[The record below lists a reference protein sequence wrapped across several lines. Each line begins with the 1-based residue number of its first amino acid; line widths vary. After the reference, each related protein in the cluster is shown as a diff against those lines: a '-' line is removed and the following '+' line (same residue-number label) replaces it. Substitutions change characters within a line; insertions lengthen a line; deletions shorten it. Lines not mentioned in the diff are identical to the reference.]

1 MGFSLKNQELCRHS
15 AGRPRSKSYKM
26 DKIKL
31 LSDALANQIA
41 AGEVVQRPASVVKEL
56 LENSIDAGA
65 TQLTLIVKESGKT
78 LIQVIDNGSGM
89 SPADA
94 RMSFERHATSKIRES
109 IDLFQ
114 IRTMGFRGEALASI
128 AAVAQVE
135 LRTRREEDEMG
146 SRVRIEDSEVK
157 EQEFISTPKGTSIAV
172 KNLFYN
178 VPARRKFLKSN
189 PVEMKHIIEEFQRVA
204 LAHPEVQFSLFHND
218 IEILNLPVAR
228 LHKRITDTLDKS
240 YRDQLAKCEIE
251 TDIVKITGYVGKPQ
265 SAKKTRGDQYFF
277 VNHRFIKS
285 AYLHHAVVSAFESAI
300 PEGTHPFY
308 TLFLEINPENID
320 INIHPTKT
328 EIKFDNEQAIYAVLR
343 SAVKQSIA
351 VYNLTPS
358 IDFDADINL
367 GVHLP
372 PVEKKITPST
382 VYKTSEIHNKQN
394 LENWEKMFESFSSL
408 ANAEAEPP
416 QQILFTSKANR
427 SEEVSEES
435 PIIQIHQTYILT
447 QVKSGLMLI
456 HQRYAYE
463 RVLYEKYLGEIQSAQ
478 THSQQLLFPKTVTLS
493 ALDYALSLDILDM
506 IRGIGFAI
514 EEFGTNTYLINGV
527 PAQFADE
534 DEAVLFKSILES
546 FKENE
551 NNRTLSK
558 KETLARTLAKKYA
571 ARMSKNLDTLALR
584 HLVEQ
589 LFQTAMP
596 SISPDG
602 KPVMTILTLDKV
614 GELIFNNGKLN

>member
-1 MGFSLKNQELCRHS
+1 
-15 AGRPRSKSYKM
+15 M

-56 LENSIDAGA
+56 LENSIDAGG
-65 TQLTLIVKESGKT
+65 TQVTLIVKDSGKA

-89 SPADA
+89 SAADA

-109 IDLFQ
+109 IDLFN
-114 IRTMGFRGEALASI
+114 IRTMGFRGEALSSI

-135 LRTRREEDEMG
+135 LRTRREEDELG
-146 SRVRIEDSEVK
+146 ALVRIEGSEVK
-157 EQEFISTPKGTSIAV
+157 GQEFVQAARGTSIAV
-172 KNLFYN
+172 KNLFFN

-204 LAHPEVQFSLFHND
+204 LAHPEVQFTLFHND
-218 IEILNLPVAR
+218 IEILHLPVAK
-228 LHKRITDTLDKS
+228 LSKRITDTLDKS

-251 TDIVKITGYVGKPQ
+251 TDIVKVTGYVGKPQ

-300 PEGTHPFY
+300 PEGTYPFY
-308 TLFLEINPENID
+308 ALFLEINPENID

-343 SAVKQSIA
+343 SAAKQSIG

-367 GVHLP
+367 THFSAPTPPAERPARPTPTGV
-372 PVEKKITPST
+372 
-382 VYKTSEIHNKQN
+382 YRASEMNNKEN
-394 LENWEKMFESFSSL
+394 LENWEKMFESFSSSV
-408 ANAEAEPP
+408 NTEAEP
-416 QQILFTSKANR
+416 QQQVLFSSKANR
-427 SEEVSEES
+427 TEDFQKTDETN
-435 PIIQIHQTYILT
+435 IIQIHNTYILT
-447 QVKSGLMLI
+447 QVKSGLMII
-456 HQRYAYE
+456 HQRYAFE
-463 RVLYEKYLGEIQSAQ
+463 RVLYEKYLKDIQSSQA
-478 THSQQLLFPKTVTLS
+478 HSQQLLFPKTVTLS
-493 ALDYALSLDILDM
+493 ALDYALSQDILDM
-506 IRGIGFAI
+506 IRSIGFSL
-514 EEFGTNTYLINGV
+514 EEFGTHTYLINGV
-527 PAQFADE
+527 PSQFADE

-551 NNRTLSK
+551 NNRTLGK

-571 ARMSKNLDTLALR
+571 GRMNKALDKTELT
-584 HLVEQ
+584 HLVDQ
-589 LFQTAMP
+589 LFETAMP
-596 SISPDG
+596 AISPDG

>member
-1 MGFSLKNQELCRHS
+1 
-15 AGRPRSKSYKM
+15 M

-65 TQLTLIVKESGKT
+65 TQITLIVKESGKV

-89 SPADA
+89 STADA

-146 SRVRIEDSEVK
+146 TRVRIEDSEVK

-218 IEILNLPVAR
+218 IEILNLPAAR
-228 LHKRITDTLDKS
+228 LNKRITDTLDKS

-343 SAVKQSIA
+343 SAVKQSIG

-367 GVHLP
+367 GTHLP
-372 PVEKKITPST
+372 PLEKRVIPAA
-382 VYKTSEIHNKQN
+382 VYKTSEINNKQN

-408 ANAEAEPP
+408 ANAEAEAP

-456 HQRYAYE
+456 HQRHAYE

-571 ARMSKNLDTLALR
+571 ARMHKNLNTLELR

>member
-1 MGFSLKNQELCRHS
+1 
-15 AGRPRSKSYKM
+15 M

-65 TQLTLIVKESGKT
+65 TQVTLIVKDSGKA

-109 IDLFQ
+109 IDLFT

-135 LRTRREEDEMG
+135 LRTRRAEDEVG
-146 SRVRIEDSEVK
+146 ALVRIEGSEVK
-157 EQEFISTPKGTSIAV
+157 GQEFIQTAQGTSIAV
-172 KNLFYN
+172 KNLFFN

-189 PVEMKHIIEEFQRVA
+189 PVEMKHIIEEFQRIA
-204 LAHPEVQFSLFHND
+204 LAHPEVQFTLFHNE
-218 IEILNLPVAR
+218 IEILHLPVAK
-228 LHKRITDTLDKS
+228 LSKRITDTLDKS

-251 TDIVKITGYVGKPQ
+251 TDIVKVTGYVGKPQ

-308 TLFLEINPENID
+308 ALFLEINPENID

-343 SAVKQSIA
+343 SAVKQSIG

-358 IDFDADINL
+358 IDFDSDINL
-367 GVHLP
+367 TNFP
-372 PVEKKITPST
+372 APSPAERPARPTPSG
-382 VYKTSEIHNKQN
+382 VYRSSEMNKKDN
-394 LENWEKMFESFSSL
+394 LENWEKMFESFSSVV
-408 ANAEAEPP
+408 NTEAEP
-416 QQILFTSKANR
+416 QQQVLFSSKANR
-427 SEEVSEES
+427 AEDFNKTEETH
-435 PIIQIHQTYILT
+435 IIQIHNTYILT
-447 QVKSGLMLI
+447 QVKSGLMVI
-456 HQRYAYE
+456 HQRYAFE
-463 RVLYEKYLGEIQSAQ
+463 RVLYEKYLKDIQSSQ

-493 ALDYALSLDILDM
+493 ALDYALSQDILDM
-506 IRGIGFAI
+506 IRSIGFSI
-514 EEFGTNTYLINGV
+514 EEFGTHTYLINGV
-527 PAQFADE
+527 PSQFAEE

-551 NNRTLSK
+551 NNRALGK

-571 ARMSKNLDTLALR
+571 GRMNKALDKTELT

-589 LFQTAMP
+589 LFETAMP
-596 SISPDG
+596 AISPDG

-614 GELIFNNGKLN
+614 GELIFTNGKLN

>member
-1 MGFSLKNQELCRHS
+1 
-15 AGRPRSKSYKM
+15 M

-65 TQLTLIVKESGKT
+65 TQLTLIVKDSGKA

-109 IDLFQ
+109 IDLFH

-135 LRTRREEDEMG
+135 LRTRRAEDELG
-146 SRVRIEDSEVK
+146 TLVRIEGSEMK
-157 EQEFISTPKGTSIAV
+157 EQEFIQTAGGTSIAV
-172 KNLFYN
+172 KNLFFN

-204 LAHPEVQFSLFHND
+204 LAHPEVQFILFHNE
-218 IEILNLPVAR
+218 IEILNLPPAR
-228 LHKRITDTLDKS
+228 LSKRITDTLDKS

-251 TDIVKITGYVGKPQ
+251 TDIVKVSGYVGKPQ

-300 PEGTHPFY
+300 PEGTYPFY

-343 SAVKQSIA
+343 SAVKQSIG

-367 GVHLP
+367 TQFTTPPPGERPARPAPAGVYRDSQMNQK
-372 PVEKKITPST
+372 E
-382 VYKTSEIHNKQN
+382 N

-408 ANAEAEPP
+408 VNTEAEP
-416 QQILFTSKANR
+416 QQQVLFSSKANR
-427 SEEVSEES
+427 AEDFHKTDETH
-435 PIIQIHQTYILT
+435 IIQIHHTYILT
-447 QVKSGLMLI
+447 QVKSGLMII
-456 HQRYAYE
+456 HQRYAFE
-463 RVLYEKYLGEIQSAQ
+463 RVLYEKYLKDIQSAQ
-478 THSQQLLFPKTVTLS
+478 TLSQQLLFPKTVTLS
-493 ALDYALSLDILDM
+493 ALDYALSQDILDM
-506 IRGIGFAI
+506 IRGIGFSI
-514 EEFGTNTYLINGV
+514 EEFGTHTYLINGV
-527 PAQFADE
+527 PSQFADE
-534 DEAVLFKSILES
+534 DEAVLFKSLLES

-551 NNRTLSK
+551 NNRTLDK

-571 ARMSKNLDTLALR
+571 ARMNKSLDKTELTQ
-584 HLVEQ
+584 LVDQ
-589 LFQTAMP
+589 LFETAMP
-596 SISPDG
+596 AISPDG
-602 KPVMTILTLDKV
+602 KPVMTILGLDKL

>member
-1 MGFSLKNQELCRHS
+1 
-15 AGRPRSKSYKM
+15 M

-56 LENSIDAGA
+56 LENSIDAGS
-65 TQLTLIVKESGKT
+65 TRITLIVKDSGKA

-135 LRTRREEDEMG
+135 LRSRREEDELG
-146 SRVRIEDSEVK
+146 TLVRIEDSEVT
-157 EQEFISTPKGTSIAV
+157 EQDFISTPTGTSIAV

-204 LAHPEVQFSLFHND
+204 LSHPEVQFVLFHND
-218 IEILNLPVAR
+218 IEILNLPPAR
-228 LHKRITDTLDKS
+228 LSKRITDTLDKS

-251 TDIVKITGYVGKPQ
+251 TDIVKVSGYVGKPQ
-265 SAKKTRGDQYFF
+265 SAKKTRGDQYFI

-343 SAVKQSIA
+343 SAVKQSIG

-358 IDFDADINL
+358 IDFEADINL
-367 GVHLP
+367 TGFAPSPPPRQTPAGVYR
-372 PVEKKITPST
+372 S
-382 VYKTSEIHNKQN
+382 SEINKKDN
-394 LENWEKMFESFSSL
+394 LENWEKMFDSFSSVV
-408 ANAEAEPP
+408 NTEAEP
-416 QQILFTSKANR
+416 QQQVLFSSKANR
-427 SEEVSEES
+427 PDQRDETHILQV
-435 PIIQIHQTYILT
+435 HNTYLLT

-456 HQRYAYE
+456 HQRHAFE
-463 RVLYEKYLGEIQSAQ
+463 RVFYEKYLKEIQSSQAN
-478 THSQQLLFPKTVTLS
+478 SQQLLFPKTVTLS
-493 ALDYALSLDILDM
+493 ALDHALSRDILEM
-506 IRGIGFAI
+506 IRSIGFSI
-514 EEFGTNTYLINGV
+514 EDFGTHTYLINGV

-551 NNRTLSK
+551 NNRNPDK

-571 ARMSKNLDTLALR
+571 GRMNKALDKTELT
-584 HLVEQ
+584 HLVDQ
-589 LFQTAMP
+589 LFETAMP

-602 KPVMTILTLDKV
+602 KPVMTILSLDKV
-614 GELIFNNGKLN
+614 GDLIFNNGKLN

>member
-1 MGFSLKNQELCRHS
+1 
-15 AGRPRSKSYKM
+15 M

-65 TQLTLIVKESGKT
+65 TQLTLIVKDSGKA

-94 RMSFERHATSKIRES
+94 RMSFERHATSKIRETL
-109 IDLFQ
+109 DLFN

-135 LRTRREEDEMG
+135 MRTRREEDELG
-146 SRVRIEDSEVK
+146 TLVRIEGSEVK
-157 EQEFISTPKGTSIAV
+157 EQEFIQTAPGTSIAV
-172 KNLFYN
+172 KNLFFN

-189 PVEMKHIIEEFQRVA
+189 PVEMKHILEEFQRVA
-204 LAHPEVQFSLFHND
+204 LAHPEVQFTLFHND
-218 IEILNLPVAR
+218 IEILTLPAAR
-228 LHKRITDTLDKS
+228 LSKRITDTLDKS

-251 TDIVKITGYVGKPQ
+251 TDIVKVTGYVGKPQ

-300 PEGTHPFY
+300 PEGTYPFY

-343 SAVKQSIA
+343 SAVKQSIG

-367 GVHLP
+367 VHFSAP
-372 PVEKKITPST
+372 APAERPARPAPAT
-382 VYKTSEIHNKQN
+382 VYRASEMNKRDN
-394 LENWEKMFESFSSL
+394 LENWEKMFESFSSSV
-408 ANAEAEPP
+408 NTEAEP
-416 QQILFTSKANR
+416 QQQVLFSSKLNCT
-427 SEEVSEES
+427 EDIPDETQ
-435 PIIQIHQTYILT
+435 IIQIHNTYILT
-447 QVKSGLMLI
+447 QVKSGLMII
-456 HQRYAYE
+456 HQRHAFE
-463 RVLYEKYLGEIQSAQ
+463 RVLYEKYLKEIQSPQA
-478 THSQQLLFPKTVTLS
+478 HSQQLLFPKTVTLS
-493 ALDYALSLDILDM
+493 ALDYALSLDIIDM
-506 IRGIGFAI
+506 IRNIGFSI

-527 PAQFADE
+527 PSQFADE
-534 DEAVLFKSILES
+534 DEAVLFRSILES

-551 NNRTLSK
+551 NNRTPDK

-571 ARMSKNLDTLALR
+571 GRMSKTLHKTELSNLVD
-584 HLVEQ
+584 Q
-589 LFQTAMP
+589 LFETAMP
-596 SISPDG
+596 AISPDG
-602 KPVMTILTLDKV
+602 KPVMTILALDKV

>member
-1 MGFSLKNQELCRHS
+1 
-15 AGRPRSKSYKM
+15 M

-65 TQLTLIVKESGKT
+65 TQITLIVKDSGKA
-78 LIQVIDNGSGM
+78 LLQVIDNGSGM

-109 IDLFQ
+109 IDLFN

-135 LRTRREEDEMG
+135 LRTRRADDELG
-146 SRVRIEDSEVK
+146 ALVRVEGSEVK
-157 EQEFISTPKGTSIAV
+157 EQEFIQTACGTSIAV
-172 KNLFYN
+172 KNLFFN

-204 LAHPEVQFSLFHND
+204 LAHPEVQFALFHND
-218 IEILNLPVAR
+218 IEILNLPSAK
-228 LHKRITDTLDKS
+228 LSKRITDTLDKS

-251 TDIVKITGYVGKPQ
+251 TDIVRLTGYVGKPQ

-300 PEGTHPFY
+300 PEGTYPFY
-308 TLFLEINPENID
+308 ALFLEINPENID

-343 SAVKQSIA
+343 SAVKQSIG

-358 IDFDADINL
+358 IDFDSDINL
-367 GVHLP
+367 TNFAAPSPGERPARPAPAGV
-372 PVEKKITPST
+372 
-382 VYKTSEIHNKQN
+382 YRASEMNNKEN

-408 ANAEAEPP
+408 ANAEAEP
-416 QQILFTSKANR
+416 QQQVLFSSKANR
-427 SEEVSEES
+427 TEDFHKTDETH
-435 PIIQIHQTYILT
+435 IIQIHHTYILT
-447 QVKSGLMLI
+447 QVKSGLMII
-456 HQRYAYE
+456 HQRYAFE
-463 RVLYEKYLGEIQSAQ
+463 RVLYEKYLKDIQSAQ
-478 THSQQLLFPKTVTLS
+478 VHSQQLLFPKTVTLS
-493 ALDYALSLDILDM
+493 ALDYALSQDILDM
-506 IRGIGFAI
+506 IRGIGFSI
-514 EEFGTNTYLINGV
+514 EEFGTHTYLINGV
-527 PAQFADE
+527 PSQFADE

-551 NNRTLSK
+551 NNRALGK

-571 ARMSKNLDTLALR
+571 ARMNKPLDRTELT
-584 HLVEQ
+584 HLVDQ
-589 LFQTAMP
+589 LFETAMP
-596 SISPDG
+596 AISPDG
-602 KPVMTILTLDKV
+602 KPVMTILALDKV
-614 GELIFNNGKLN
+614 GELIFNDGKLN

>member
-1 MGFSLKNQELCRHS
+1 
-15 AGRPRSKSYKM
+15 M

-65 TQLTLIVKESGKT
+65 TQITLIVKDSGKA
-78 LIQVIDNGSGM
+78 LLQVIDNGSGM

-109 IDLFQ
+109 IDLFH

-135 LRTRREEDEMG
+135 LCTRRAGDELG
-146 SRVRIEDSEVK
+146 TLIRIEGSEVR
-157 EQEFISTPKGTSIAV
+157 EQEFIQCSQGTGIAV
-172 KNLFYN
+172 KNLFFN

-204 LAHPEVQFSLFHND
+204 LAHPEVQFALFHND
-218 IEILNLPVAR
+218 IEILNLPASK
-228 LHKRITDTLDKS
+228 LSKRITDTLDKS

-251 TDIVKITGYVGKPQ
+251 TDIVKVTGYVGKPQ

-343 SAVKQSIA
+343 SAVKQSIG

-358 IDFDADINL
+358 IDFDSDINL
-367 GVHLP
+367 THFP
-372 PVEKKITPST
+372 TPAPQPVRQTPAGAYRS
-382 VYKTSEIHNKQN
+382 SEMNNKEN

-408 ANAEAEPP
+408 ANTEAEP
-416 QQILFTSKANR
+416 QQQVLFSSKANR
-427 SEEVSEES
+427 TEDFQKTDETH
-435 PIIQIHQTYILT
+435 IIQIHNTYILT

-456 HQRYAYE
+456 HQRYAFE
-463 RVLYEKYLGEIQSAQ
+463 RVLYEKYLAEIQSPQA
-478 THSQQLLFPKTVTLS
+478 HSQQLLFPKTVTLS
-493 ALDYALSLDILDM
+493 ALDYALSRDILEM
-506 IRGIGFAI
+506 IRSIGFSI
-514 EEFGTNTYLINGV
+514 EEFGTHTYLINGV
-527 PAQFADE
+527 PSQFAEE
-534 DEAVLFKSILES
+534 DEAVLFRSILES

-551 NNRTLSK
+551 NNRTLGK

-571 ARMSKNLDTLALR
+571 ARMNKALDRTELT
-584 HLVEQ
+584 HLVDQ
-589 LFQTAMP
+589 LFETAMP
-596 SISPDG
+596 AISPDG
-602 KPVMTILTLDKV
+602 KPVMTILSLDKV

>member
-1 MGFSLKNQELCRHS
+1 
-15 AGRPRSKSYKM
+15 M

-31 LSDALANQIA
+31 LSDAIANQIA

-56 LENSIDAGA
+56 LENAIDAGA
-65 TQLTLIVKESGKT
+65 GQVTLIVKDSGKA

-109 IDLFQ
+109 IDLFN

-128 AAVAQVE
+128 AAIAQVE
-135 LRTRREEDEMG
+135 LRTRREEDELG
-146 SRVRIEDSEVK
+146 ALIRIEGSEVK
-157 EQEFISTPKGTSIAV
+157 EQEFIQTARGTSIAV
-172 KNLFYN
+172 KNLFFN

-204 LAHPEVQFSLFHND
+204 LAHPEVQFTLFHND
-218 IEILNLPVAR
+218 IEILSLPPAK
-228 LHKRITDTLDKS
+228 LSKRITDTLDKS

-251 TDIVKITGYVGKPQ
+251 TDIVRVTGYVGKPQ

-308 TLFLEINPENID
+308 TLFLEISPENID

-343 SAVKQSIA
+343 SAVKQSIG

-358 IDFDADINL
+358 IDFDSDINL
-367 GVHLP
+367 THFTAPSPGERPERPAPAGV
-372 PVEKKITPST
+372 
-382 VYKTSEIHNKQN
+382 YRASEMNNKEN
-394 LENWEKMFESFSSL
+394 LENWEKMFESFSSSV
-408 ANAEAEPP
+408 NTEAEPR
-416 QQILFTSKANR
+416 QQVLFSSKANR
-427 SEEVSEES
+427 TEDFHKTEETN
-435 PIIQIHQTYILT
+435 IIQIHHTYILT
-447 QVKSGLMLI
+447 QVKSGLMII
-456 HQRYAYE
+456 HQRYAFE
-463 RVLYEKYLGEIQSAQ
+463 RVLYEKYLKEIQSSQA
-478 THSQQLLFPKTVTLS
+478 HSQQLLFPKTVTLS
-493 ALDYALSLDILDM
+493 ALDYALSQDILDM
-506 IRGIGFAI
+506 IRSIGFSI
-514 EEFGTNTYLINGV
+514 EEFGTHTYLINGV
-527 PAQFADE
+527 PSQFADE
-534 DEAVLFKSILES
+534 DEAVLFKSILEA

-551 NNRTLSK
+551 NNRAPDK

-571 ARMSKNLDTLALR
+571 ARMNKNLDKTELT
-584 HLVEQ
+584 HLVDQ
-589 LFQTAMP
+589 LFETAMP
-596 SISPDG
+596 AISPDG